1 MKTGILSTIAGLAL
15 ASAGL
20 QAQVGVGGGA
30 GVGVGGGAGGGVG
43 VGRSGGGMPGAMI
56 EQFQQ
61 AGTMAAV
68 AGGHGVGMI
77 TANSNQ
83 TVLGRPVSGTE
94 VQKSTQT
101 LGDGTEISTSE
112 SQAFYRDSAGRTRK
126 EMAEGRTVIVDP
138 VARVSVTLISG
149 NKTARRM
156 PMLGGGEVMPK
167 LAAAVAER
175 RATTET
181 ASTSTVYTFTVGD
194 KTTTVT
200 AGPDVVNARGGRGG
214 RGNGENMQREDL
226 GVESLNGVL
235 ATHTRNTLTIPQGQ
249 IGNNR
254 DIHVV
259 NERWYSD
266 DLQMLVKTVN
276 SDPRFGEN
284 TYEFTNISRDEP
296 DSSLFQIPADYTVME
311 VGGPRV
317 TPTMPPSTVNK

>member
-1 MKTGILSTIAGLAL
+1 MKKGILGIAGLAL
-15 ASAGL
+15 ASTGL
-20 QAQVGVGGGA
+20 QAQVGS
-30 GVGVGGGAGGGVG
+30 GVGGGFG
-43 VGRSGGGMPGAMI
+43 VGRSGSGAPGAMI

-61 AGTMAAV
+61 AGTMVAASGDRV
-68 AGGHGVGMI
+68 VMPMNTI
-77 TANSNQ
+77 TTQ

-112 SQAFYRDSAGRTRK
+112 NQSFYRDSAGRTRR

-138 VARVSVTLISG
+138 VARVSVTLIAG
-149 NKTARRM
+149 TKMARRM
-156 PMLGGGEVMPK
+156 AMPGGAELPPK
-167 LAAAVAER
+167 LAAVISDR
-175 RATTET
+175 QVTTGT
-181 ASTSTVYTFTVGD
+181 ASTSATYTFDIGE
-194 KTTTVT
+194 KITTVT
-200 AGPDVVNARGGRGG
+200 TGSDVVIGRAGRGG
-214 RGNGENMQREDL
+214 RGNGENVQRENL

-266 DLQMLVKTVN
+266 DLQMLVKTLN

-284 TYEFTNISRDEP
+284 TYEFTNITRDEP
-296 DSSLFQIPADYTVME
+296 DSSLFQIPPDYTITD
-311 VGGPRV
+311 VGAGRALPAA
-317 TPTMPPSTVNK
+317 PPATINK